1 MTDNSQQFDKLQER
15 NEQVIKNISQL
26 QQQEKKLYAK
36 LDDVNLSSEE
46 KKQIIMRINE
56 ISQMRMNI
64 YSGLNDMYSMYH
76 KNVTSSSNTL
86 EQSIAAID
94 ILENELNESKIR
106 LNLLEDQKNNKLRL
120 VQINTYYGK
129 RYNTHSTL
137 MKTIIFV
144 CIPVIIL
151 SILANRGFLP
161 PKLYVFLSGLIIII
175 GLVIIGLQLID
186 ISNRDNMNWDEYNW
200 RFDRESAPTA
210 ADSADNSSSSNPSS
224 SNPWSIP
231 SLTCIGSA
239 CCYDGS
245 TYDDTK
251 NICVPNGMYNTNNP
265 QSSGVETFKGLDKYG
280 YTQDK
285 TFY

>member
-1 MTDNSQQFDKLQER
+1 MTDNSQQFDKLKER
-15 NEQVIKNISQL
+15 NEQVIQNISQL
-26 QQQEKKLYAK
+26 QQQEKQLYAK

-46 KKQIIMRINE
+46 KHQIIMRINE

-129 RYNTHSTL
+129 RYNAHSKL

-161 PKLYVFLSGLIIII
+161 PKLYVFLSGLIIVI

-186 ISNRDNMNWDEYNW
+186 MSNRDNMNWDEYDW
-200 RFDRESAPTA
+200 RFDRDSAPTIT
-210 ADSADNSSSSNPSS
+210 DSIDNSSSG
-224 SNPWSIP
+224 NPWAIP
-231 SLTCIGSA
+231 SLTCIGAA
-239 CCYDGS
+239 CCYNGS
-245 TYDDTK
+245 TYDETT
-251 NICVPNGMYNTNNP
+251 NVCVPNSIYNKNNTEA
-265 QSSGVETFKGLDKYG
+265 SVETFKGLDKYG